1 MYHGYSYVPSL
12 TDANFSSDLY
22 APLDYTR
29 PVETSRNGLSTTEC
43 HDPFS
48 DVVNPPLYIG
58 GEVDRSTQPKA
69 DMELASTSSPVL
81 KQDNGLPEDG
91 LPQASTQ
98 AKPTVS
104 ELAQES
110 NTFSSDS
117 SDPSAKEEEA
127 SASEEYQAWRRTA
140 LYDLQSVPQ
149 EVWRERMMMPSIF
162 LQHFNSPRYAD
173 CRIRINAPDKS
184 KPGFDL
190 LLHSI
195 LLTYSPVLAAK
206 LESSEPASDG
216 LRLVV
221 LDASGEFLT
230 PDSIESALYTC
241 YGRPLCDF
249 IGTTADVAVT
259 NAKDSAMWMENAL
272 AFIAAGRLLGLPSV
286 IARGSQIARRILNWD
301 NIEKALSFV
310 VHSRAGFDTE
320 GADSISPSAGEDSSI
335 DQQSEVAGASADIAP
350 LMTSCLQL
358 LLDRFPRHWKVNTLA
373 PSLSSI
379 DRLPK
384 APVKRQITP
393 KPRLSQIKFGDLS
406 PEEPMRTESLTDQD
420 TLLSSIMISLPFG
433 LVQRVILE
441 LQERLSFEGLQSL
454 VTERESRRRYA
465 VQEDPMYSR
474 STPSLV
480 LPDSLVWEEYVE
492 SVTNEGSYPRIS
504 RRRTGHGTTSNS

>member
-12 TDANFSSDLY
+12 TDANFSTDLY
-22 APLDYTR
+22 APLDYTG
-29 PVETSRNGLSTTEC
+29 PVDASRNGLSSIEC

-48 DVVNPPLYIG
+48 EAVNPPLYIG
-58 GEVDRSTQPKA
+58 GEIDQSTQPEA
-69 DMELASTSSPVL
+69 DVKPASTSLSSH
-81 KQDNGLPEDG
+81 LPKDG

-98 AKPTVS
+98 VKPRLS

-110 NTFSSDS
+110 DTTSSRSSDL
-117 SDPSAKEEEA
+117 SAKDEEA
-127 SASEEYQAWRRTA
+127 SAAEDYQVWRRTA
-140 LYDLQSVPQ
+140 IDDLQSVPQ
-149 EVWRERMMMPSIF
+149 EEWRERMMMPSFF

-173 CRIRINAPDKS
+173 CRIRINAQDKS

-195 LLTYSPVLAAK
+195 LLTYSPMLAAK
-206 LESSEPASDG
+206 LERSEPASDG
-216 LRLVV
+216 LRPVM
-221 LDASGEFLT
+221 LDASGEFVT
-230 PDSIESALYTC
+230 PDAIESALYTC

-249 IGTTADVAVT
+249 IGTTADVALT

-272 AFIAAGRLLGLPSV
+272 AFVAAGQLLGLPSV
-286 IARGSQIARRILNWD
+286 IARGSQIARRILNLD

-310 VHSRAGFDTE
+310 VHSRASFDTE
-320 GADSISPSAGEDSSI
+320 GADSISAFAGRDSST
-335 DQQSEVAGASADIAP
+335 DQQSEVAGASLDTAP

-358 LLDRFPRHWKVNTLA
+358 LLDRFPKHWKVNTLA

-384 APVKRQITP
+384 APVKRQTTP

-406 PEEPMRTESLTDQD
+406 PEEPGKTERLTDQD
-420 TLLSSIMISLPFG
+420 TLLSSIMISLPFD
-433 LVQRVILE
+433 LVQRIILE

-454 VTERESRRRYA
+454 VTERESRRRYV
-465 VQEDPMYSR
+465 VQEDPMYTR

-480 LPDSLVWEEYVE
+480 FPDSLVWEEYVE
-492 SVTNEGSYPRIS
+492 SVTDAEGSYPRIS